1 MEIESQGST
10 QENVSQENS
19 ATSTSQGSELDNLL
33 KPEQSIAE
41 LEKLERFKFN
51 GQEYTPKDLEK
62 SILRQQD
69 YTKKMQEV
77 SEQRKEYEAEL
88 KHREYRANLKADIGH
103 VLKDPSLADAF
114 KKTYPEEYHIV
125 LENLLAKTQQQ
136 EVKTESIKL
145 PPEILEK
152 LENHDKTLNE
162 FKQKAYET
170 EKQAVDARLDS
181 YETKFTEKYPYSKN
195 VLGQVY
201 GALETYANQ
210 NKINNIQDIPESVF
224 EHIYKGAHEQMEK
237 LAEQINE
244 QKVKKQM
251 NASQEGQDI
260 GKGGGTPGEAPKKIR
275 LRDVADHI
283 QNESGF

>member
-10 QENVSQENS
+10 QEENVSQENS
-19 ATSTSQGSELDNLL
+19 ETSTSQGSELDNLL

-103 VLKDPSLADAF
+103 VLKDPSLAEAF

-136 EVKTESIKL
+136 EAKPESVKL

-162 FKQKAYET
+162 FKAKAYET
-170 EKQAVDARLDS
+170 ERQAVDATLDS
-181 YETKFTEKYPYSKN
+181 FETKFTEKYPYSKS

-201 GALETYANQ
+201 GALETYASQ
-210 NKINNIQDIPESVF
+210 NKINDIRKIPESVF

-244 QKVKKQM
+244 QRVKKQM

-275 LRDVADHI
+275 LRDVADHML
-283 QNESGF
+283 QES